1 MEMIL
6 FIIIIMTSI
15 TAILLVLAYLDE
27 LNKQKGKLR
36 FDDIL
41 TTVKKNNITKN
52 NLSLEY
58 STFNKQFDTIASW
71 INLKL

>member
-58 STFNKQFDTIASW
+58 STFNKQFDTIAS
-71 INLKL
+71 